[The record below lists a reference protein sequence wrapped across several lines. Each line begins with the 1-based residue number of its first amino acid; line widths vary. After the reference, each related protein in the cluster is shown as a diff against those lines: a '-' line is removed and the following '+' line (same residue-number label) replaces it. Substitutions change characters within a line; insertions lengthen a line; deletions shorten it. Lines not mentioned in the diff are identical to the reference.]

1 MIARKEAA
9 PPPPLPNPDA
19 AAAASTEV
27 LGPPHSP
34 KAAAAGGG
42 GGASATPVSTPS
54 KSKGPPPGPASAAV
68 LASATRQIAPTVDDT
83 GKPIPAWKQKIL
95 QKRLDID
102 HQKVLDAKAA
112 EEHKEAGWKGVP
124 GRKRAITEQ
133 VEAAA
138 VPGGAPDDGGAALAA
153 AAAGSR
159 PAGTRCGPFVE
170 AGSLAASKAK
180 LTAPPPAAPKP
191 PSLAAQLQAA
201 REAAA
206 VRAPRVVPQ
215 QRPRPP
221 ENNEPPPAVAMAL
234 AVKQRLAGDI
244 MRMESNAEATLAEIA
259 SAREDAA
266 KEASAASAAGNRRPV
281 SIVGLTP
288 TMELSGSAA
297 DSILLRP
304 APALRPSATA
314 RLSGAAPVLLP
325 PPPPPAAAHVQL
337 QEDGEWNHAHSRH
350 LASIQSRQA
359 RMVQRG
365 FWATGFR
372 FTWAERRNVSQMS
385 GVTKVVLT
393 VYQVAYRIA
402 AVVGADVADA
412 SSDDDAGDNELPALP
427 MEMWDS
433 ILEFLHFGGNDAFSS
448 AALAPVHHPARR
460 ELELA
465 LRRARGSNP
474 VSSP

>member
-1 MIARKEAA
+1 MD
-9 PPPPLPNPDA
+9 DA
-19 AAAASTEV
+19 
-27 LGPPHSP
+27 
-34 KAAAAGGG
+34 
-42 GGASATPVSTPS
+42 
-54 KSKGPPPGPASAAV
+54 
-68 LASATRQIAPTVDDT
+68 

-95 QKRLDID
+95 QKRLDAD
-102 HQKVLDAKAA
+102 HQKVLDA
-112 EEHKEAGWKGVP
+112 
-124 GRKRAITEQ
+124 RKRAMIEQ
-133 VEAAA
+133 MEAAA
-138 VPGGAPDDGGAALAA
+138 VTGGAPDAGGAALAA
-153 AAAGSR
+153 AAAGSH
-159 PAGTRCGPFVE
+159 PASTRRGPFVE
-170 AGSLAASKAK
+170 AASLAASKAK

-206 VRAPRVVPQ
+206 VRAPRVVLQ
-215 QRPRPP
+215 QRPP

-234 AVKQRLAGDI
+234 AMKQRLAGDI
-244 MRMESNAEATLAEIA
+244 MRMERNAEATLAEIA

-266 KEASAASAAGNRRPV
+266 KEASAASAASAAGNRRPV

-297 DSILLRP
+297 DNILLRP
-304 APALRPSATA
+304 APALRPSAAA
-314 RLSGAAPVLLP
+314 RLSGAAPVLP
-325 PPPPPAAAHVQL
+325 PPQQPPPAAAHVLL

-359 RMVQRG
+359 TMVQRG
-365 FWATGFR
+365 FWVTGFR

-385 GVTKVVLT
+385 GVTKVVLS
-393 VYQVAYRIA
+393 VYQSAYRIA
-402 AVVGADVADA
+402 AVAGADVANA
-412 SSDDDAGDNELPALP
+412 SSDDDAGDNQLPALP

-460 ELELA
+460 ELEVA